1 MQANEIIKQT
11 ENHYLGIELNKSDWN
26 SLNMQ
31 LSLENFESILRW
43 KNFFAH
49 YFTIGFMSN
58 KKSSKSNYY
67 FTVKWYG

>member
-11 ENHYLGIELNKSDWN
+11 EKHYLGIELDKSDWN

-43 KNFFAH
+43 KNLLYIISQSVLCQTKNRLKAI
-49 YFTIGFMSN
+49 TISQ
-58 KKSSKSNYY
+58 
-67 FTVKWYG
+67 

>member
-43 KNFFAH
+43 KN
-49 YFTIGFMSN
+49 
-58 KKSSKSNYY
+58 
-67 FTVKWYG
+67 